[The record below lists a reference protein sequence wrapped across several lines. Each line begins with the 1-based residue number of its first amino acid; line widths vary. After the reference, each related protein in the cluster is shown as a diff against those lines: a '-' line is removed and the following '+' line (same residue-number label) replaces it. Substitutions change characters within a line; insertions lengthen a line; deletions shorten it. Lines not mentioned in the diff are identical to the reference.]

1 MNKIAYS
8 KVNENIFYYI
18 DINSKLNMME
28 NLNNVEYTAN
38 IEDKINA
45 IGVNT
50 SYNDEYILYNGIEIG
65 NEFLSIISFDRFRR
79 GDLQN
84 IAFRFETS
92 INIEKINVSKNRNR
106 VAIVFMVHDY
116 YSVLMNGHLVG
127 HEVNFIEAMDN
138 YYLHVY
144 DFSEDNSRLIFQK
157 IYNREINV
165 AFSDIDT
172 IAIASRSHEHCSQ
185 FEVYDLNTGNR
196 LIFGDQLPILNSS
209 RITCMHYIPSTDHLP
224 NYIVIVTKANPSIYH
239 YRVIDLRENTFREI
253 WNSIVPN
260 NITCIDIARN
270 GRIALGGESGVLVYH
285 SFGAGSSTYFQER
298 AINGLSFSLNALY
311 LGVNFRNF
319 FQHNGIVLYRPEN
332 ISVLSL
338 QQGVPGVDTIIFRD
352 PVFLDDDNFGYAHG
366 FEDDLGYEFE
376 DHYDEQDERDRV
388 RPVDEMGAHHA
399 YNRRAQLPPVRQVP
413 EPDVEIQDPQLDI
426 AVPNQPSN
434 PQKLQIHG
442 NDNCFDLSLLSEEK
456 IGDYLS
462 SDPDNIVIFYKNPGD
477 AGFLA
482 TCLTFSRL
490 KKYLKDPLH
499 VFYTCI
505 PRYDFRNYHRNQP
518 EFLKIP
524 TQAGN
529 LFVDYQLMKQKY
541 MQRQNMIFLE
551 HSRKVERTITYD
563 ASFNMA
569 FVSGNH
575 CQDGS
580 VIDVYN
586 IIF

>member
-8 KVNENIFYYI
+8 KVNENIFFYI
-18 DINSKLNMME
+18 DINSKLNIME
-28 NLNNVEYTAN
+28 NLNNVEYTQN
-38 IEDKINA
+38 IEDKIDA

-50 SYNDEYILYNGIEIG
+50 SYNDEYILYNGHR
-65 NEFLSIISFDRFRR
+65 NDNDFLSIISLDRLRS

-84 IAFRFETS
+84 IVFNFETS
-92 INIEKINVSKNRNR
+92 ISITNIIVSKNRNR
-106 VAIVFMVHDY
+106 VAIVFMVYDD
-116 YSVLMNGHLVG
+116 YSVSMNGELVR
-127 HEVNFIEAMDN
+127 HEVNSVESMDD

-144 DFSEDNSRLIFQK
+144 DFSQDNSRLIFQK

-165 AFSDIDT
+165 ALSDIDT
-172 IAIASRSHEHCSQ
+172 IAIASRSHEHRSM
-185 FEVYDLNTGNR
+185 FEVYDLNTGNN
-196 LIFGDQLPILNSS
+196 LIFGDQVPILNSS
-209 RITCMHYIPSTDHLP
+209 RILCMHYIPSSDHLP
-224 NYIVIVTKANPSIYH
+224 NYIVIVTKAHPSITH
-239 YRVIDLRENTFREI
+239 YRVIDLRGNIFVEI
-253 WNSIVPN
+253 WNSIVPI

-270 GRIALGGESGVLVYH
+270 GRIALGGDNGVLVYH
-285 SFGAGSSTYFQER
+285 SFGAGPSTYFAER

-311 LGVNFRNF
+311 LGVNFMNF
-319 FQHNGIVLYRPEN
+319 YFYQNRGIVLNRPE
-332 ISVLSL
+332 IFSILSL
-338 QQGVPGVDTIIFRD
+338 QQRVPGVDTIIFTHPNLPD
-352 PVFLDDDNFGYAHG
+352 NDDFADV
-366 FEDDLGYEFE
+366 D
-376 DHYDEQDERDRV
+376 DEQDERERL
-388 RPVDEMGAHHA
+388 RPVDEMGAHHGD
-399 YNRRAQLPPVRQVP
+399 NRIAQLSPLRQVVG
-413 EPDVEIQDPQLDI
+413 PDVEIPDPQLDV
-426 AVPNQPSN
+426 AVPNQPTN
-434 PQKLQIHG
+434 QQKLQIHG
-442 NDNCFDLSLLSEEK
+442 NDNCFDLALLSEEK

-462 SDPDNIVIFYKNPGD
+462 SDPDNIVIFYKNPSD

-482 TCLTFSRL
+482 TCCTFSRL

-499 VFYTCI
+499 VFYACI

-524 TQAGN
+524 TATHTI
-529 LFVDYQLMKQKY
+529 FASYQDMKAKY

-551 HSRKVERTITYD
+551 HNNKVDRTITYD